1 MYYSDSTYR
10 VIDHNFEGGQANNAL
25 MFLNNCITFHDL
37 RQLFTILR
45 LMQFENLLKFVE
57 LVLTSRTY
65 SVDCSLA
72 FYRND
77 IAKFQLCVDARY
89 DGGGP

>member
-37 RQLFTILR
+37 R
-45 LMQFENLLKFVE
+45 
-57 LVLTSRTY
+57 
-65 SVDCSLA
+65 
-72 FYRND
+72 
-77 IAKFQLCVDARY
+77 
-89 DGGGP
+89 